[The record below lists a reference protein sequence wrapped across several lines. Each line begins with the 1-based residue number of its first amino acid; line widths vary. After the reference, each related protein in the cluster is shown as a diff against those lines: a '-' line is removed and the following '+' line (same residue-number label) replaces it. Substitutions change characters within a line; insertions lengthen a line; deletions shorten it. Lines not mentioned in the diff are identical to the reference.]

1 MVLRFVMLSCLCLL
15 MSCQQHRYRI
25 GVSQCSNDGWRQKAN
40 REIKIGQYQYSN
52 VDVVFASAEN
62 DGQRQVAQI
71 DSMVADGVD
80 LLVVSPSDTKTVAPA
95 IERAYEKGIPIVL
108 YDRMS
113 QSEKYTAFIGA
124 DNVAIGRF
132 MAQYVISQVNDGDE
146 VVEITGLSGSTPV
159 EERHCGFIETIA
171 KSNKHIKVT
180 TLQGDWTIKTP
191 RRLMIQ
197 LLKEGHRPACVFCHN
212 DGEALGEF
220 RGNGG
225 DIVPHSFLESACR
238 RQKLDFRG
246 SGSNV
251 LDRRRRTGSLDLEIS
266 RQRHGVVAL
275 EGNFGNVRPREG
287 EADTARNIVEREVHR
302 GRICHKGVSL
312 RVVSIL
318 HRLLRSGKVVVDYS
332 ARNLGTGLIR
342 RKCQDRV
349 AIAHILQAGC
359 AFEISRRSGGCIQG
373 FEFVSGSA
381 EENGPADRKARRYP
395 VAQ

>member
-1 MVLRFVMLSCLCLL
+1 MPCKMVLRFVMLSCLCLL

-146 VVEITGLSGSTPV
+146 VVEITGLSGKTSGTS
-159 EERHCGFIETIA
+159 ERTI
-171 KSNKHIKVT
+171 
-180 TLQGDWTIKTP
+180 
-191 RRLMIQ
+191 
-197 LLKEGHRPACVFCHN
+197 
-212 DGEALGEF
+212 
-220 RGNGG
+220 
-225 DIVPHSFLESACR
+225 
-238 RQKLDFRG
+238 
-246 SGSNV
+246 
-251 LDRRRRTGSLDLEIS
+251 
-266 RQRHGVVAL
+266 
-275 EGNFGNVRPREG
+275 
-287 EADTARNIVEREVHR
+287 
-302 GRICHKGVSL
+302 
-312 RVVSIL
+312 IL
-318 HRLLRSGKVVVDYS
+318 
-332 ARNLGTGLIR
+332 
-342 RKCQDRV
+342 
-349 AIAHILQAGC
+349 
-359 AFEISRRSGGCIQG
+359 
-373 FEFVSGSA
+373 
-381 EENGPADRKARRYP
+381 
-395 VAQ
+395 